1 MTDDDDIPVL
11 KDAVARRSPRLTAKQ
26 LDEICASVSEATAH
40 LVNSLLAEAMQTV
53 ATSIREEISE
63 QLDDELPELIEKTIH
78 KQLGNAP
85 ENN

>member
-11 KDAVARRSPRLTAKQ
+11 KDAVARRSPRLTPKQ
-26 LDEICASVSEATAH
+26 LDEICASVSEATAR